1 MKLEAGRV
9 TQLTVDREV
18 PPNGYFLTNGSQDVL
33 LHYSEAEGSVKP
45 GDAVEVFLFHDTQDR
60 LAATMKKKPLL
71 TLGQVGLLE
80 VVDVNSRL
88 GCFFW
93 RWGWDGTCCCQKK

>member
-45 GDAVEVFLFHDTQDR
+45 GDAVEVFSV
-60 LAATMKKKPLL
+60 P
-71 TLGQVGLLE
+71 
-80 VVDVNSRL
+80 
-88 GCFFW
+88 
-93 RWGWDGTCCCQKK
+93 